1 MPVTIY
7 RGGETNFLTMEA
19 LRAVL
24 QHEQP
29 PALAEALRDMERAR
43 MTAEDWRGAM
53 ESPYGN
59 RSDTRDP
66 NYRRLSWRE
75 FGQER
80 NETCDFLATVN
91 GEAREAL
98 VEARR
103 EIAVALDDPGSDCG
117 EIRRA
122 RTAALIAA
130 YNAMID
136 AERTLLDEP
145 SSDEEEP
152 EPEEDTDDFE
162 GVDIREDGPDHV

>member
-1 MPVTIY
+1 MPVTIF
-7 RGGETNFLTMEA
+7 RGGETNFLNMEA
-19 LRAVL
+19 LRVVL
-24 QHEQP
+24 QEEQP
-29 PALAEALRDMERAR
+29 AALSEALRDMERAR
-43 MTAEDWRGAM
+43 MMAEDWRGAM

-59 RSDTRDP
+59 NSDTRDP

-80 NETCDFLATVN
+80 NEACEFLATVN
-91 GEAREAL
+91 TAAMEAL

-103 EIAVALDDPGSDCG
+103 EIRVALDDPGSDCG

-122 RTAALIAA
+122 RTAALIEA
-130 YNAMID
+130 YNAIID
-136 AERTLLDEP
+136 AERILLGE
-145 SSDEEEP
+145 SSEEEP

>member
-1 MPVTIY
+1 MPVTIF
-7 RGGETNFLTMEA
+7 RGGETNFLNMEA
-19 LRAVL
+19 LRVVL
-24 QHEQP
+24 QEEQP
-29 PALAEALRDMERAR
+29 AALSEALREMERAR
-43 MTAEDWRGAM
+43 MMAEDWRGAM

-59 RSDTRDP
+59 NPDTRDP

-75 FGQER
+75 IGQMR
-80 NETCDFLATVN
+80 NATCEFLATVN
-91 GEAREAL
+91 TAAMEVL

-103 EIAVALDDPGSDCG
+103 EIRVALDDPGSDCG

-122 RTAALIAA
+122 RTAALSAA

-136 AERTLLDEP
+136 AERTLNGE
-145 SSDEEEP
+145 SSEEEP